1 MPRSIYGLIEP
12 ELLWYTFFLNTIEG
26 ICFEINPCDI
36 CVANMM
42 IGVIQCT
49 IAWYVDD
56 KTLSHINLAL
66 ISDII
71 NKVKEHFGDLF
82 FLIGNKNIFLDM
94 HIDIK
99 DNIIQFDMVEKFE

>member
-1 MPRSIYGLIEP
+1 MWYKILSTKFEGLD
-12 ELLWYTFFLNTIEG
+12 
-26 ICFEINPCDI
+26 FEINPYDR
-36 CVANMM
+36 CVAKK
-42 IGVIQCT
+42 IIEGTKCT
-49 IAWYVDD
+49 MAWYADD
-56 KTLSHINLAL
+56 NKMSHKNPAV

>member
-71 NKVKEHFGDLF
+71 NKVKKIFGD
-82 FLIGNKNIFLDM
+82 ISVVRGNKHTFLGM
-94 HIDIK
+94 NNEIK
-99 DNIIQFDMVEKFE
+99 YNIIQVDMVRHL